1 MNLLQGIVVIKIS
14 PGMSDQFKGSE
25 QETVNKTELFGGGQ
39 SWMLFKGDCSHPGH
53 KNVCLLGGGG
63 GGDGDSDVC
72 MLEGGR
78 LEGKG
83 YISVQVASETA
94 GWSRERALNWELEV
108 WLRMLAA
115 LL

>member
-1 MNLLQGIVVIKIS
+1 MEGKAGCFSKEVVAILATK
-14 PGMSDQFKGSE
+14 MSE
-25 QETVNKTELFGGGQ
+25 
-39 SWMLFKGDCSHPGH
+39 
-53 KNVCLLGGGG
+53 CLLGGGG
-63 GGDGDSDVC
+63 DGGSDVC

-94 GWSRERALNWELEV
+94 GWSGERALNWELEV
-108 WLRMLAA
+108 WLLMLAA